1 MGNELVISN
10 RILQSSII
18 VETLNLRPV
27 VHVQLNWCSPLI
39 MKQSMSAH
47 VQSVLHKYHSQLK
60 SKRL

>member
-27 VHVQLNWCSPLI
+27 QRNWCSPLI